1 MEKLQNLFSLTPTGA
16 KHLFRACLVSFFG
29 FCAQMLPMFFF
40 MFYLQGVLTGRLASP
55 WIFLQGGLV
64 IVLVLYSIIYLDYN
78 ATYTTTYKESA
89 NIRTDI
95 AESLQSL
102 PLSYFSSHDLS
113 DLSQTIM
120 SDVERLEHALS
131 HAISKTI
138 GFVFFFVL
146 ASLMMLLG
154 NPIMGLCIILPLLF
168 IAAMIWL
175 SKELPKRA
183 SGRYWQQLRDNSE
196 SFQEAIELQEE
207 IKAYNLSPSL
217 SQKLYRQMEES
228 ERIHLKTEILQGL
241 PILAAGVGLRLTL
254 GLVVLV
260 GSYLLAQGRLPLLY
274 FLGYLLATI
283 KIIDGMEGLYMNVAE
298 ILYIDSAVKRIKELH
313 TASKQAGR
321 EQELKNFDI
330 ELVDVGFAYKL
341 DQPVLQKVS
350 FTAKQNEIT
359 ALVGPSGCGKTSLLR
374 LISRLYDYQEG
385 HIYIDGQE
393 LQDISTQSLFDSI
406 SIVFQD
412 VILFDASVLENIRL
426 GRPTATD
433 EEVKEAARMANCQG
447 FIEQLPQGY
456 DSLIGENGAKLSGG
470 ERQRI
475 SIARALLKQAP
486 IVILDEITSS
496 LDIENEKLIQESLSL
511 LLKDKTV
518 IIISHRLKSV
528 ENADKIVV
536 LKDGQVDGIG
546 RHDELLQVSSVYQE
560 LVETAQLIENFKY
573 KHAF

>member
-1 MEKLQNLFSLTPTGA
+1 
-16 KHLFRACLVSFFG
+16 
-29 FCAQMLPMFFF
+29 
-40 MFYLQGVLTGRLASP
+40 
-55 WIFLQGGLV
+55 
-64 IVLVLYSIIYLDYN
+64 
-78 ATYTTTYKESA
+78 
-89 NIRTDI
+89 
-95 AESLQSL
+95 
-102 PLSYFSSHDLS
+102 
-113 DLSQTIM
+113 
-120 SDVERLEHALS
+120 
-131 HAISKTI
+131 
-138 GFVFFFVL
+138 
-146 ASLMMLLG
+146 
-154 NPIMGLCIILPLLF
+154 
-168 IAAMIWL
+168 
-175 SKELPKRA
+175 
-183 SGRYWQQLRDNSE
+183 
-196 SFQEAIELQEE
+196 
-207 IKAYNLSPSL
+207 
-217 SQKLYRQMEES
+217 MEES

-447 FIEQLPQGY
+447 FIKQLAQGY
-456 DSLIGENGAKLSGG
+456 DSLIAENGAKLSGG